1 MKATPDID
9 YKRISEEQ
17 QVTIALLQ
25 HRLDKLEKMI
35 FGSRHERFVAPVAT
49 TQISLDLKAE
59 EVAMV
64 SVTDTKKVIYTRTNL
79 AVEKKPL
86 VHPGRGRLPDHLR
99 REDIVVEPDHVPEGS
114 IRIGEL
120 ITEQLECTQGEL
132 FVKRFIRYKYL
143 LPAACEESNTS
154 STIITADLAVQ
165 PLEKSIA
172 GPGLLAQ
179 ILIDKFADHL
189 PVHRQLAR
197 FERAGMKLPYSTV
210 IEWVSGAS
218 KLLEVLYDAL
228 KTELIESNYLHA
240 DETSIKVLDQDK
252 SGKKIHTGFFWVY
265 NNSLLKLVFFDY
277 QRGRNK
283 EAPQGILSEFKGHLQ
298 TDGYDSYDQF
308 DKNEEVIHLHCMA
321 HARRYFID
329 AQGTD
334 PTRSAHALEQIQK
347 LYAIERSCKEQ
358 DLSYDE
364 RKVIRQ
370 EQSVPILDALGKW
383 MREEYTKAKVLPKSP
398 IGMAMAYSIKRWD
411 KLMCYTS
418 NGMLAIDNN
427 PVENSLRPVALGRK
441 NYLFC
446 GSHEAAQRTAM
457 IYSLLGSCKMQG
469 VNPYLWLKDILT
481 RISMH
486 PINKIKELLPHH
498 WKQLQ
503 VQHADLK

>member
-9 YKRISEEQ
+9 YKRISKEQ

-25 HRLDKLEKMI
+25 HRLNKLEKMI
-35 FGSRHERFVAPVAT
+35 FGSRHERFVAPDAT
-49 TQISLDLKAE
+49 TQISLDLKAD
-59 EVAMV
+59 EVATV
-64 SVTDTKKVIYTRTNL
+64 SVIDTKKITYTRTNI

-99 REDIVVEPDHVPEGS
+99 REDIVIEPDNVPEGS

-143 LPAACEESNTS
+143 LPVASEEDNTS
-154 STIITADLAVQ
+154 STIITADLPVQ
-165 PLEKSIA
+165 PIEKSIA

-179 ILIDKFADHL
+179 ILIDKFVDHL

-228 KTELIESNYLHA
+228 KNELLDSNYLHA

-265 NNSLLKLVFFDY
+265 NNSILKLVFFDY

-283 EAPQGILSEFKGHLQ
+283 EAPQGILAEFKGHLQ

-308 DKNEEVIHLHCMA
+308 DKNKDVIHLHCMA

-329 AQGTD
+329 AQSTD
-334 PTRSAHALEQIQK
+334 PERSTYALEQIQK
-347 LYAIERSCKEQ
+347 LYAIERTCKEQ

-364 RKVIRQ
+364 RKIIREQ
-370 EQSVPILDALGKW
+370 QSVPILDALGKW
-383 MREEYTKAKVLPKSP
+383 MTEEYTQRKVLPKSP
-398 IGMAMAYSIKRWD
+398 IGIAMAYSIKRWD
-411 KLMCYTS
+411 TLILYTS

-427 PVENSLRPVALGRK
+427 PVENSLSPVALGRK
-441 NYLFC
+441 ITC
-446 GSHEAAQRTAM
+446 SPEAMKQRNA
-457 IYSLLGSCKMQG
+457 
-469 VNPYLWLKDILT
+469 P
-481 RISMH
+481 
-486 PINKIKELLPHH
+486 P
-498 WKQLQ
+498 
-503 VQHADLK
+503 